1 MKKILVIGKYTLKEN
16 ISNKVFNGILY
27 FGVLSIF
34 FTTMLDEVALYEGGR
49 VIRDSGLFLTELLI
63 MLITVYISSTYVIKA
78 VKEKSIYLVLTKA
91 VTKFKY
97 IIGIN
102 LGIIYSV
109 FVNVFLMGGIL
120 GIILYSK
127 GEFDFWYIKAL
138 FFIGLKLSIVS
149 SLGIFFSVISDS
161 FVTSTIFT
169 LFAYILGH
177 GVLEIK
183 AIANKLSGSLFQW
196 ILDGL
201 YIILPKFNLLNYR
214 DYLIDPNINY
224 FVIIGYVGIYITC
237 VVVATTIVF
246 EKKRL

>member
-1 MKKILVIGKYTLKEN
+1 MKKVLVIGKYTLKEN

-27 FGVLSIF
+27 FGIIAMF

-49 VIRDSGLFLTELLI
+49 VIRDSGLFMTELLV

-78 VKEKSIYLVLTKA
+78 VTEKSIYLVLTKA
-91 VTKFKY
+91 VSKSKY
-97 IIGIN
+97 IMGIN

-120 GIILYSK
+120 GFILYTK
-127 GEFDFWYIKAL
+127 GEFDLWYIKAL

-149 SLGIFFSVISDS
+149 SLGVFFSVISDS

-169 LFAYILGH
+169 LFTYILGH

-183 AIANKLSGSLFQW
+183 AISEKLTGSVFQW
-196 ILDGL
+196 ILDFL

-214 DYLIDPNINY
+214 DHLIDPSINY
-224 FVIIGYVGIYITC
+224 FIIIGYVGIYITC
-237 VVVATTIVF
+237 VVVATNIVF

>member
-1 MKKILVIGKYTLKEN
+1 MKKVLTIGKYTLKEN

-34 FTTMLDEVALYEGGR
+34 LTTLLDEVALYEGGR
-49 VIRDSGLFLTELLI
+49 VIRDGGLFLTEILI

-78 VKEKSIYLVLTKA
+78 VAEKSIYLVLTKA
-91 VTKFKY
+91 VTKSKY
-97 IIGIN
+97 IMGLN
-102 LGIIYSV
+102 LGMIYSV
-109 FVNVFLMGGIL
+109 FCNVFVMGGIL
-120 GIILYSK
+120 GLVLYTK
-127 GEFDFWYIKAL
+127 GEFDWWYIRAL

-149 SLGIFFSVISDS
+149 SLGIFFSIISDS

-177 GVLEIK
+177 GVMEIK
-183 AIANKLSGSLFQW
+183 ALSEKLNGSVFQW
-196 ILDGL
+196 ILDLL

-214 DYLIDPNINY
+214 DYLKPADTDY
-224 FVIIGYVGIYITC
+224 LLIIGYAAVYITC
-237 VVVATTIVF
+237 VVVATNIAF

>member
-149 SLGIFFSVISDS
+149 SLGVFFSVISDS

-169 LFAYILGH
+169 LFTYILGH

-183 AIANKLSGSLFQW
+183 AISEKLTGSVFQW
-196 ILDGL
+196 ILDFL

-214 DYLIDPNINY
+214 DYLIDPSINY
-224 FVIIGYVGIYITC
+224 FMIIGYVGIYIAC
-237 VVVATTIVF
+237 VVVATNIVF